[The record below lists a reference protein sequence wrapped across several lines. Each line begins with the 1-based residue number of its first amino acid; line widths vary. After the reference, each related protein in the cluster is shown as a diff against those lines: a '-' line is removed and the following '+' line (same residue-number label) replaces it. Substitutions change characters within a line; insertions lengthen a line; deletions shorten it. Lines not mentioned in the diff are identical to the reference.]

1 MKQYTTTEQTAKL
14 IELGFEKPCSIAS
27 VEPIYG
33 MGGISVAK
41 AYSIGEMIEVL
52 PKEITNEGLTDSL
65 SIYTDHN
72 KMWTVEYSNVLGA
85 LLSTYRTE
93 LIDALYDMCVKLK
106 EEGVI

>member
-1 MKQYTTTEQTAKL
+1 MKQYTTPEQTAKL
-14 IELGFEKPCSIAS
+14 IELGFEKPKSIEK
-27 VEPIYG
+27 VTYIEQYG
-33 MGGISVAK
+33 CGYET
-41 AYSIGEMIEVL
+41 AYSIGELIEML

-65 SIYTDHN
+65 SIYIDHN

-93 LIDALYDMCVKLK
+93 LIDALYAMVVKLK